1 MAGKRNRKS
10 SRSPTAAN
18 VAQQKKSEVLAHELA
33 HAKNI
38 PQRWCSAG
46 IPAAALHKPRGDS
59 RPRLSSGATLRQ
71 VAMEKTVELRSTGQP
86 GRLSP
91 RDRQLTVRIP
101 QLRMNRQQ
109 FSWRNLFSSILAKPA
124 GSEYDWPST

>member
-18 VAQQKKSEVLAHELA
+18 VARQKKSEVLAHELA

-38 PQRWCSAG
+38 PQRQCSAG
-46 IPAAALHKPRGDS
+46 ILPAVPRASRPRLHEPRGDS

-71 VAMEKTVELRSTGQP
+71 V
-86 GRLSP
+86 
-91 RDRQLTVRIP
+91 
-101 QLRMNRQQ
+101 
-109 FSWRNLFSSILAKPA
+109 WR
-124 GSEYDWPST
+124 